1 MRKLASIP
9 ATKLTQL
16 IERYMHT
23 CMQEVPDNERVQAD
37 LLPGQAVPTGE
48 LSSGKKLLQQIKSLV
63 NSKDSTALEEK
74 LRLLVR
80 SIDSRESSILK
91 LKTK

>member
-1 MRKLASIP
+1 
-9 ATKLTQL
+9 
-16 IERYMHT
+16 
-23 CMQEVPDNERVQAD
+23 
-37 LLPGQAVPTGE
+37 VPTGE